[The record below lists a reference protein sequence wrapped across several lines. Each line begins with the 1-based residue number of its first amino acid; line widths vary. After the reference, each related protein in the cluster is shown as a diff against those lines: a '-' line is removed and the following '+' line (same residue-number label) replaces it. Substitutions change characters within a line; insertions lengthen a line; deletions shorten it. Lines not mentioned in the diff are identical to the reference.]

1 MITNWDDLQK
11 EMYPIKDY
19 EDLRR
24 RWQEAFAYPFVCSAY
39 NFTLPEIA
47 DYTRRMLAEDT
58 RNRYTDYAQRLV
70 GTFYQLDSAGVPDI
84 WHLLT
89 QVETRQNFE
98 IFTAE
103 TGLPAQDLI
112 AVLKYLVY
120 WVIPMKKQLSGL
132 IREDVAMSDA
142 VKALRPLGIRTN
154 LGMLQRG
161 MTLADRQ
168 FLSETSG
175 VPEAIITELV
185 NRADFSRMPWASKA
199 TISNFIG
206 AGYRSLAELAN
217 ADREDLYADFFRYG
231 ASIGKNLKLGNE
243 IDSSYRIAQI
253 VPAILKEDV

>member
-1 MITNWDDLQK
+1 MGN
-11 EMYPIKDY
+11 
-19 EDLRR
+19 
-24 RWQEAFAYPFVCSAY
+24 
-39 NFTLPEIA
+39 PESS
-47 DYTRRMLAEDT
+47 L
-58 RNRYTDYAQRLV
+58 
-70 GTFYQLDSAGVPDI
+70 G
-84 WHLLT
+84 
-89 QVETRQNFE
+89 FE
-98 IFTAE
+98 
-103 TGLPAQDLI
+103 
-112 AVLKYLVY
+112 KH
-120 WVIPMKKQLSGL
+120 LSGL
-132 IREDVAMSDA
+132 IRDDVAMSDA

-206 AGYRSLAELAN
+206 AGYRSLAELAD